1 MRRLLVFFSL
11 IIIGNVTSAQHNFNF
26 IRIDLS
32 RDGGPVYAGLIV
44 EDEFGRRTGRIPLSK
59 TTFREIPNAQ
69 YGDEGGLGNLTKI
82 FSMEQALEGIYTIKV
97 IGFKTGSYRLF
108 IRTVRGTTRE
118 NRNGK
123 SLYFGGDT
131 RYGKI
136 SEYKLY
142 YETDQTKDISAE
154 YIPSFT
160 ELSVFATRSIWLKQN
175 SEILSGSVG
184 VNEAGEGPFLDSQ
197 VELSF
202 GIGTQM
208 APGYC
213 LKANRVKVKQ
223 NGICESDVYY
233 NELTGIGTVTG
244 TQYTPLHLPLYEALP
259 EFHTGEPGTQDILLN
274 QNEEFILDPG
284 DYGDIQV
291 KLEGK
296 LIFTGGIYNIRN
308 LKSGDN
314 TQLVFRAPSEIR
326 ISEKFEA
333 GQKSFIGPED
343 STAMNGSDIVF
354 YVGGI
359 NGNTGKLGA
368 TPKAAKVGLNNTVF
382 ANFYVPNGTLW
393 LRQNSEAEGS
403 FIGKDVVVGI
413 NVKVSLKS
421 AW

>member
-1 MRRLLVFFSL
+1 MMKRYIISLFQIVCLLFTSSVTVVFADNGCQINSSDNVHFIVIDPLERKTGYDPINKHWYEEIPGANYGSFGIDDYVSHEFITASYGNL
-11 IIIGNVTSAQHNFNF
+11 ITGPYKIKIIGNRAGKFSLWIYLEQSEKDTNFHFTGLADSGSISYLQFNYSSNPDSA
-26 IRIDLS
+26 II
-32 RDGGPVYAGLIV
+32 I
-44 EDEFGRRTGRIPLSK
+44 
-59 TTFREIPNAQ
+59 
-69 YGDEGGLGNLTKI
+69 
-82 FSMEQALEGIYTIKV
+82 
-97 IGFKTGSYRLF
+97 
-108 IRTVRGTTRE
+108 
-118 NRNGK
+118 
-123 SLYFGGDT
+123 
-131 RYGKI
+131 
-136 SEYKLY
+136 
-142 YETDQTKDISAE
+142 E
-154 YIPSFT
+154 YIPSFL
-160 ELSVFATRSIWLKQN
+160 ELSVFATHSIWLKQN

-184 VNEAGEGPFLDSQ
+184 VNEVGEGPFLDSK

-202 GIGTQM
+202 GIGVQM

-223 NGICESDVYY
+223 NGVCESDVYT
-233 NELTGIGTVTG
+233 NELTGIGIVTG

-259 EFHTGEPGTQDILLN
+259 EFHTGEPGTQDIMLN

-314 TQLVFRAPSEIR
+314 TQLVFRAPSELR
-326 ISEKFEA
+326 ISEKFET

-359 NGNTGKLGA
+359 NGSTGKLGA